1 MKYPIASKRQV
12 CNTKKNWYLTSELVS
27 VTSVVPMRGVRKK
40 VFAWRITKCLDLENA
55 IQALSLIHI
64 FHSQEDLDM
73 AIAASNILFGKATK
87 EKLAQL
93 DEATLND
100 VFANVYVYK
109 RQVWQNR
116 LVSM

>member
-55 IQALSLIHI
+55 IQAKRKQTNSNEVIKLSPATVHPLIPDETENLLKRMTH
-64 FHSQEDLDM
+64 D
-73 AIAASNILFGKATK
+73 NI
-87 EKLAQL
+87 
-93 DEATLND
+93 
-100 VFANVYVYK
+100 VAN
-109 RQVWQNR
+109 
-116 LVSM
+116 LHP

>member
-55 IQALSLIHI
+55 IQAKRKQTNSNEVIKLSP
-64 FHSQEDLDM
+64 
-73 AIAASNILFGKATK
+73 AT
-87 EKLAQL
+87 
-93 DEATLND
+93 
-100 VFANVYVYK
+100 V
-109 RQVWQNR
+109 
-116 LVSM
+116 